1 MVKRGKNATISHRIF
16 FAVANL
22 LKITIKERNTTKT
35 IISEQKN
42 NKKDEQRLK
51 HEKKQAL
58 KT

>member
-1 MVKRGKNATISHRIF
+1 M
-16 FAVANL
+16 ANL

-42 NKKDEQRLK
+42 NKKDKQRLK
-51 HEKKQAL
+51 HEKMQAL